1 MQRVRTDNEL
11 KPSDVLPINQHVQDK
26 WQRKDF
32 IPEVKNGEFSV
43 TDENRNITFESVDY
57 INILSEHQANSK
69 LPVPKTNEFNIAI
82 NDQMHTPNNLILQY
96 KEPRSNTHEP
106 ETEDRDKMENKFT
119 PDASKYSTFF
129 GVFKAAN

>member
-1 MQRVRTDNEL
+1 M
-11 KPSDVLPINQHVQDK
+11 QDK

-57 INILSEHQANSK
+57 INILSEHQANTK

-82 NDQMHTPNNLILQY
+82 ND
-96 KEPRSNTHEP
+96 
-106 ETEDRDKMENKFT
+106 
-119 PDASKYSTFF
+119 
-129 GVFKAAN
+129 